1 MGLIWVL
8 FCYYFISLVTG
19 PVPAGNSPGRLVP
32 ACCRAVFNYAL
43 QCRVCRTMFN
53 RRGTIVSCCGADK
66 QKAKLCFVVARA
78 TRRTTSGMVSSFDNG
93 VASLYGCGQFRR
105 RISADFV
112 PISLRAGVPPSAA
125 TNDMQS
131 VRSSVSLSVCSPGST
146 NRPASPS
153 RGAVHPTRPSR
164 SAGADRPWSRGCN
177 GSDQSIVRPPSRSAR
192 SFVRISLLRCFR
204 H

>member
-1 MGLIWVL
+1 MHYNAESVEQCLTDEAR
-8 FCYYFISLVTG
+8 SLHAAA
-19 PVPAGNSPGRLVP
+19 PINSRQSFALSRL
-32 ACCRAVFNYAL
+32 
-43 QCRVCRTMFN
+43 
-53 RRGTIVSCCGADK
+53 
-66 QKAKLCFVVARA
+66 
-78 TRRTTSGMVSSFDNG
+78 TTSGMVSSFDNG
-93 VASLYGCGQFRR
+93 IASLYGCGQFRR

-131 VRSSVSLSVCSPGST
+131 VRSSVGLSVCSPGST
-146 NRPASPS
+146 NRSASPS
-153 RGAVHPTRPSR
+153 RGAVHLTRPFR
-164 SAGADRPWSRGCN
+164 SVGADRPWSRGCN